1 MKAARI
7 KIIPEESASQDT
19 VEMREIL
26 YDRIKRLLQDIR
38 VYFLSQLTGDAENA
52 RITASCCR
60 RDYLCD
66 IIKLIPL
73 VITCHSYTHFRADAL
88 YCMYFNMKAYTVQSA
103 ADAAKAIN
111 IQPDPSG
118 RDHGRTLDPDRN
130 GRNGQAAMAFISGGQ
145 TAYDE
150 AVYVE
155 VNINITVM

>member
-1 MKAARI
+1 
-7 KIIPEESASQDT
+7 
-19 VEMREIL
+19 
-26 YDRIKRLLQDIR
+26 
-38 VYFLSQLTGDAENA
+38 
-52 RITASCCR
+52 
-60 RDYLCD
+60 
-66 IIKLIPL
+66 
-73 VITCHSYTHFRADAL
+73 
-88 YCMYFNMKAYTVQSA
+88 MYFNMKAYTVQSA

-155 VNINITVM
+155 VDINITVM